1 MSFNLLDTVKGF
13 FNNEMV
19 SKAAGYLGESEGT
32 IKKGLDAVIPVSL
45 AGIIQKAE
53 DGNIESLINMGKE
66 ALGSG
71 ILSKLGDTFSS
82 AGGGVPA
89 IGPSLITSL
98 FGDKFGSIANM
109 ISSFTGSKGTTA
121 SSLFGSVVPLALAA
135 LGKHATDT
143 NSTPGAIGSLLS
155 GMKNSVLSAI
165 PAGLNLSNMLGGSA
179 VRTAAVPNRS
189 TAEPVK
195 SGNKWLVPLLL
206 ALAAILLLW
215 WLMKTCNAPKETAA
229 VVEDSQVV
237 QPATEPAMT
246 TARESVKVVLP
257 NGKEIDAYK
266 GGIEDQLVT
275 FLKDPAAVPG
285 KDIWF
290 DFSDLNFTFGTAEI
304 VPESRGEIVNIVEIL
319 KAFPKAKIKI
329 GGYTDKV
336 GDENSNLKLSGD
348 RAKAVENELK
358 TAGVGGQVEGSEG
371 YGSQFAKAAA
381 DAPDEVRAK
390 DRRVSVSV
398 RAK

>member
-1 MSFNLLDTVKGF
+1 MSFNLLDIVKGF
-13 FNNEMV
+13 FNNDMV

-53 DGNIESLINMGKE
+53 DGNIESLLNMGKE

-89 IGPSLITSL
+89 IGPTLISSL

-143 NSTPGAIGSLLS
+143 NSTPGAISSLLS

-165 PAGLNLSNMLGGSA
+165 PSGLNLSNLLGGSA
-179 VRTAAVPNRS
+179 LRTASVTNRP
-189 TAEPVK
+189 AEPVK

-229 VVEDSQVV
+229 VVVDSPAV
-237 QPATEPAMT
+237 QPAVEPAIT
-246 TARESVKVVLP
+246 TVRESVKVVLP

-266 GGIEDQLVT
+266 GGIEDQLVA
-275 FLKDPAAVPG
+275 FLKDPNAVAG
-285 KDIWF
+285 KDVWF
-290 DFSDLNFTFGTAEI
+290 DFSDLNFKFGTSEI

-336 GDENSNLKLSGD
+336 GDENANLKLSGD

-358 TAGVGGQVEGSEG
+358 AAGVGSQVEGSEG

-381 DAPDEVRAK
+381 DAPDEERAK
-390 DRRVSVSV
+390 DRHVSVSV

>member
-1 MSFNLLDTVKGF
+1 MSFNLLDIVKGF
-13 FNNEMV
+13 FSNDMV

-53 DGNIESLINMGKE
+53 DGNIESLLNMGKE

-89 IGPSLITSL
+89 IGPTLITSL

-143 NSTPGAIGSLLS
+143 NSTPGAISSLLS

-165 PAGLNLSNMLGGSA
+165 PSGLNLSNLLGGSA
-179 VRTAAVPNRS
+179 LRTAAVSNRP
-189 TAEPVK
+189 TEPVK

-229 VVEDSQVV
+229 VTIDTPAV
-237 QPATEPAMT
+237 QPAAEPAIVT
-246 TARESVKVVLP
+246 SRESVKVILP

-266 GGIEDQLVT
+266 GGIEDQLVA
-275 FLKDPAAVPG
+275 FLKDANAVPG
-285 KDIWF
+285 KDVWF
-290 DFSDLNFTFGTAEI
+290 DFSDLNFKFGTAEI

-336 GDENSNLKLSGD
+336 GDENANLKLSGD

-358 TAGVGGQVEGSEG
+358 NADVGSQVEGSEG

-381 DAPDEVRAK
+381 DAPDEERAK
-390 DRRVSVSV
+390 DRHVSVSV